1 MQKNFPTKIYCPV
14 PLQQRPFNEYLNFKK
29 SFFVVQRVLIVDFLL
44 FYFLLNKS
52 DKTNQTICLQILSL

>member
-29 SFFVVQRVLIVDFLL
+29 SFFFDLSISKFGIFYLVNLFFFNFFLL
-44 FYFLLNKS
+44 FFYYL
-52 DKTNQTICLQILSL
+52 